1 MRVQDLLQGI
11 CLACGKAGDWQHM
24 TPEESSRC
32 RWLFTWANMTVDQR
46 KAYDRNRG
54 S

>member
-11 CLACGKAGDWQHM
+11 CLACGNAGDWQHM